1 MVEAD
6 GYKNVKS
13 LVQAPDGAWRGLA
26 MRGAVEMAI
35 SVDAN
40 GRVLAEQPGVTA
52 DGGGGVE
59 ARE

>member
-1 MVEAD
+1 MER
-6 GYKNVKS
+6 
-13 LVQAPDGAWRGLA
+13 GAGLA
-26 MRGAVEMAI
+26 MRGAVEIVI

-40 GRVLAEQPGVTA
+40 GRVLAEQPGVTV